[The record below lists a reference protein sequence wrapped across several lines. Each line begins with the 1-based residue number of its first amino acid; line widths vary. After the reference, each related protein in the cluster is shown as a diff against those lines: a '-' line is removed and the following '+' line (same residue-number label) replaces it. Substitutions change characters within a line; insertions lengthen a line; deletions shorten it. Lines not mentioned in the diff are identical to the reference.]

1 LRKTGRV
8 LEPEETVL
16 LETPPNV
23 SQTGGPAVPRRA
35 ALTFVFITIVLDMI
49 GFGIIT
55 PVLSPLILNFT
66 GGQIAEASLM
76 AGIFGSV
83 WALMQ
88 FVFSPLLGVVSDRF
102 GRRPVILIS
111 VFGLGLDYIVMALAP
126 NLGWLFV
133 GRVVSGIS
141 AATMVTA
148 GAYIADVTPVE
159 KRAAGFGIIGA
170 AFGIGFIV
178 GPALGGLGAHFGL
191 RVPFWIAAALSLVN
205 GLYGIFVLPESLPR
219 EKRVT
224 RLDWSRANP
233 LGSLRLLRSHP
244 ELFGLAASNFIAYV
258 AHQSFGVYVL
268 YTIYRYAWG
277 AELNGLSL
285 ALVGVVSVIVS
296 LVLVKRSVARFGE
309 RGTLLLGLAFA
320 TVGFA
325 TWALSANVALLWIGI
340 VLVSLWGLATP
351 ATQSIMSQHVE
362 PHEQGQLQGA
372 INSLRGLATLIGPIL
387 FAWVFAAFIDEHR
400 AFQFPGAPWALAAS
414 LLVVALT
421 LAAVATR
428 ARRPIIAQAQEA

>member
-1 LRKTGRV
+1 MRKNGRV
-8 LEPEETVL
+8 IEPEETVL
-16 LETPPNV
+16 LENAV
-23 SQTGGPAVPRRA
+23 SPQSGGPAAPRRA
-35 ALTFVFITIVLDMI
+35 ALTFVFITIALDMI
-49 GFGIIT
+49 TFGIIT
-55 PVLSPLILNFT
+55 PVLSPLIVTFT

-88 FVFSPLLGVVSDRF
+88 FGFSPVLGIISDRF

-133 GRVVSGIS
+133 GRVVSGIT

-148 GAYIADVTPVE
+148 GAYIADVTPPE

-191 RVPFWIAAALSLVN
+191 RVPFWIAAGLSLIN

-224 RLDWSRANP
+224 KLDWSRANP

-277 AELNGLSL
+277 PELNGLSL
-285 ALVGVVSVIVS
+285 ALVGIVSVFIS
-296 LVLVKRSVARFGE
+296 IVLVKLSVARIGE
-309 RGTLLLGLAFA
+309 RRTLLLGLTLGVLGFGMWAF
-320 TVGFA
+320 
-325 TWALSANVALLWIGI
+325 SANVALLWVGI

-351 ATQSIMSQHVE
+351 ATQSIMSQHVQ
-362 PHEQGQLQGA
+362 PSEQGQLQGA
-372 INSLRGLATLIGPIL
+372 LNSLRGLATLIGPIL
-387 FAWVFAAFIDEHR
+387 FASVFAAFIDSR
-400 AFQFPGAPWALAAS
+400 RTIVFPGAPWLLAAA
-414 LLVVALT
+414 LLAIAMII
-421 LAAVATR
+421 AAYATR
-428 ARRPIIAQAQEA
+428 ARGRIVAQTQEA

>member
-1 LRKTGRV
+1 V
-8 LEPEETVL
+8 IEPEETVL
-16 LETPPNV
+16 LENAV
-23 SQTGGPAVPRRA
+23 VRDSGGPAAPQRA

-55 PVLSPLILNFT
+55 PVLSPLIVTFT
-66 GGQIAEASLM
+66 GGRIAEASLM

-88 FVFSPLLGVVSDRF
+88 FGFSPVLGIISDRF

-111 VFGLGLDYIVMALAP
+111 IFGLGLDYIVMALAP

-133 GRVVSGIS
+133 GRVVSGIT

-148 GAYIADVTPVE
+148 GAYIADVTPPE

-191 RVPFWIAAALSLVN
+191 RVPFWIAAGLALVN

-224 RLDWSRANP
+224 KLDWSRANP

-277 AELNGLSL
+277 PELNGLSL
-285 ALVGVVSVIVS
+285 ALVGVVSVFIS
-296 LVLVKRSVARFGE
+296 LVLVKLSVARIGE
-309 RGTLLLGLAFA
+309 RGTLLLGLTLGVLGFGLWAF
-320 TVGFA
+320 
-325 TWALSANVALLWIGI
+325 SANVALLWVGI

-351 ATQSIMSQHVE
+351 ATQSIMSQHVQ

-372 INSLRGLATLIGPIL
+372 LNSLRGLATLVGPVL
-387 FAWVFAAFIDEHR
+387 FAWVFAAFINEHS
-400 AFQFPGAPWALAAS
+400 AVIFPGAPWLLAAT
-414 LLVVALT
+414 LLAIAMLVAGY
-421 LAAVATR
+421 ATR
-428 ARRPIIAQAQEA
+428 ARKRILAQAQEA